1 MKAKDTRKDPTR
13 AAPAAPLA
21 GEPDAGTYGDNR
33 TRARQANWA
42 VAVFAVIALG
52 AGVAAA
58 EDGTTLAALR
68 IAYDRECNSRA
79 DYGAYALRADAD
91 GLPMAALAFRAVAI
105 GESVHAALQA
115 ERIRDLGA
123 EPTCTL
129 KCIVVRATEENLRTA
144 IENEAHEYASVYPQL
159 VDQSRPEFLYDALRA
174 LEYARAAEA
183 THANLFTE
191 VLQSLGPIDTP
202 PMLAAAF
209 ARFVS
214 LSGETINGFY
224 VCLGDGSVFTH
235 PIHGSC
241 PNCGSGKGSFR
252 LMTLGDDAKVS
263 ALFPR

>member
-1 MKAKDTRKDPTR
+1 MRAKDPRQNPTR

-21 GEPDAGTYGDNR
+21 GKPDAPQRGGNR
-33 TRARQANWA
+33 ARARQAKW
-42 VAVFAVIALG
+42 VFAALAVIALG
-52 AGVAAA
+52 ARYTAA
-58 EDGTTLAALR
+58 EDGVTLAALR

-79 DYGAYALRADAD
+79 DYGAYALRAEAD
-91 GLPMAALAFRAVAI
+91 GMPVAALAFRVVAI
-105 GESVHAALQA
+105 AESVHASLQA

-123 EPTCTL
+123 EPTWTP
-129 KCIVVRATEENLRTA
+129 KSIVVHATEENLHTA

-183 THANLFTE
+183 THANLFTD
-191 VLQSLGPIDTP
+191 VLRDLEPIRTP
-202 PMLAAAF
+202 PMQATAIASFAAVEA
-209 ARFVS
+209 S
-214 LSGETINGFY
+214 GFY

-252 LMTLGDDAKVS
+252 LMTLGDGARLS
-263 ALFPR
+263 AVVPK